1 LAEGPVCGFV
11 SASKISVPGAG
22 GDRFDNRVVGPQIRV
37 KSGLPVLNRTRQR
50 RLWRDA
56 LSSPSIV
63 ELVHRH
69 FKAVRAFTALTDVA
83 GAPRP
88 ARSGEKSGRQ
98 CRQWTSAIV
107 LGVLQHAEQRQA
119 KGKTMTAS
127 PKQKFLVLYLVPSS
141 VVADWSKTDPATR
154 QPAEQKMREEW
165 GKWMGANGKMIIS
178 TEAGGKTKRI
188 TSNGVSDTKN
198 DIMLCSFVEAE
209 THEAAAKAFENHP
222 HLQIPQSSIE
232 VMSVRPMGAH

>member
-1 LAEGPVCGFV
+1 
-11 SASKISVPGAG
+11 
-22 GDRFDNRVVGPQIRV
+22 
-37 KSGLPVLNRTRQR
+37 
-50 RLWRDA
+50 
-56 LSSPSIV
+56 
-63 ELVHRH
+63 
-69 FKAVRAFTALTDVA
+69 
-83 GAPRP
+83 
-88 ARSGEKSGRQ
+88 
-98 CRQWTSAIV
+98 
-107 LGVLQHAEQRQA
+107 
-119 KGKTMTAS
+119 MTAS

-165 GKWMGANGKMIIS
+165 GKWMGANGKMIIC